1 MPASCACE
9 SDSVGNAKS
18 PGHRMNAD
26 PIEQLNADCFCVTV
40 DAAALRRELD
50 ADAATRGLYD
60 RLGPSHAYLFA
71 HAPIFVSRASVA
83 TMARL
88 VAAVDAVVAL
98 PAYRETVLARS
109 PQIARFVPGP
119 LGGLLGFDFHIT
131 SKGPRLIEINTNPG
145 GAFLNAA
152 LARAQR
158 ACCAPVLSMLDRPG
172 DAEDVQEAL
181 FLSFLSEWR
190 RQRGAAPLRRIAIVD
205 ESPPTQY
212 LYPEFLL
219 AAELFRRRGI
229 EAAICDPRELSRSS
243 EGLQRVGQAIDFVYN
258 RLTDFSLAEPA
269 HAPLREA
276 YLAGA
281 VVVSPH
287 PRAHA
292 LYADKRNLALL
303 SDATALRHW
312 GVDPTIIEILQQV
325 IPATRV
331 VERAAAD
338 ELWARRRELFFKP
351 ATGFGSR
358 ATYRGDKLT
367 RRVWE
372 EILQGDYVAQQLV
385 PPSERGVQLDGRI
398 ERLKLDLRCYVYDG
412 RLLSV
417 AARLYQGQTTN
428 FRTPGGGF
436 AAVLCPP

>member
-1 MPASCACE
+1 MS
-9 SDSVGNAKS
+9 
-18 PGHRMNAD
+18 AD
-26 PIEQLNADCFCVTV
+26 PIEQLNTECFCVTV
-40 DAAALRRELD
+40 DAAALRHELD

-60 RLGPSHAYLFA
+60 RLRETHAYLFA
-71 HAPIFVSRASVA
+71 HAPIFVSRANVS

-98 PAYRETVLARS
+98 PAYREAALSRA
-109 PQIARFVPGP
+109 PEIARFEPGP
-119 LGGLLGFDFHIT
+119 LGGLLGFDFHVT
-131 SKGPRLIEINTNPG
+131 PQGPRLIEINTNPG

-158 ACCAPVLSMLDRPG
+158 ACCAPVLSLLGQPG
-172 DAEDVQEAL
+172 DGADLQDAL
-181 FLSFLSEWR
+181 FAAFLSEWR
-190 RQRGAAPLRRIAIVD
+190 RQRGDAQLRRVAIVD
-205 ESPPTQY
+205 ESPSSQY

-219 AAELFRRRGI
+219 AAELFRRRGV
-229 EAAICDPRELSRSS
+229 EATICDPGELSFGS
-243 EGLQRVGQAIDFVYN
+243 EGLQQAGKTVDLVYN
-258 RLTDFSLAEPA
+258 RLTDFSLGEPA

-276 YLAGA
+276 YLAAAA
-281 VVVSPH
+281 VVTPH

-303 SDATALRHW
+303 GDAERLRQW
-312 GVDPTIIEILQQV
+312 GADPAMIETLQLA
-325 IPATRV
+325 IPPTRV

-338 ELWARRRELFFKP
+338 ELWGRRRELFFKP
-351 ATGFGSR
+351 ANGFGSR
-358 ATYRGDKLT
+358 AAYRGDKLT

-372 EILQGDYVAQQLV
+372 QILSGDYVAQQLV
-385 PPSERGVQLDGRI
+385 PPSARGVQVDGRI
-398 ERLKLDLRCYVYDG
+398 ERLKLDLRCYVHDG
-412 RLLSV
+412 QLLSV

>member
-1 MPASCACE
+1 MS
-9 SDSVGNAKS
+9 
-18 PGHRMNAD
+18 AD
-26 PIEQLNADCFCVTV
+26 PIEQLNTECFCVTV
-40 DAAALRRELD
+40 DAAALRHELD
-50 ADAATRGLYD
+50 VDAATRGLYD
-60 RLGPSHAYLFA
+60 RLRETHAYLFA
-71 HAPIFVSRASVA
+71 HAPIFVSRANVS

-98 PAYRETVLARS
+98 PAYREAALSRA
-109 PQIARFVPGP
+109 PEIARFEPGP
-119 LGGLLGFDFHIT
+119 LGGLLGFDFHVT
-131 SKGPRLIEINTNPG
+131 PQGPRLIEINTNPG

-158 ACCAPVLSMLDRPG
+158 ACCAPVLSLLGQPG
-172 DAEDVQEAL
+172 DGADLQDAL
-181 FLSFLSEWR
+181 FAAFLSEWR
-190 RQRGAAPLRRIAIVD
+190 RQRGDAPLRRVAIVD
-205 ESPPTQY
+205 ESPSSQY

-219 AAELFRRRGI
+219 AAELFRRRGV
-229 EAAICDPRELSRSS
+229 EATICDPGELSLGS
-243 EGLQRVGQAIDFVYN
+243 EGLQQDGKPVDLVYN
-258 RLTDFSLAEPA
+258 RLTDFSLGEPA

-276 YLAGA
+276 YLAAAA
-281 VVVSPH
+281 VVTPH

-303 SDATALRHW
+303 GDAERLRQW
-312 GVDPTIIEILQQV
+312 GADPATIETLQLV
-325 IPATRV
+325 IPPTRV

-338 ELWARRRELFFKP
+338 ELWGRRRELFFKP

-358 ATYRGDKLT
+358 AAYRGDKLT

-372 EILQGDYVAQQLV
+372 EILSGDYVAQQFV
-385 PPSERGVQLDGRI
+385 PPSARGVQVDGRI
-398 ERLKLDLRCYVYDG
+398 ERLKLDLRCYVHDG
-412 RLLSV
+412 QLLSV

>member
-1 MPASCACE
+1 M
-9 SDSVGNAKS
+9 G
-18 PGHRMNAD
+18 AD

-40 DAAALRRELD
+40 DAEALRRELD

-60 RLGPSHAYLFA
+60 RLSETHAYLFS
-71 HAPIFVSRASVA
+71 HAPIFVSRANVA
-83 TMARL
+83 TMERL

-98 PAYRETVLARS
+98 PAYRETVLARA
-109 PQIARFVPGP
+109 PAIARFEPGP
-119 LGGLLGFDFHIT
+119 LGGMMGFDFHVT
-131 SKGPRLIEINTNPG
+131 PQGPRLIEINTNPG

-158 ACCAPVLSMLDRPG
+158 ACCAPVLRLLGRPG
-172 DAEDVQEAL
+172 DADDVQEAL
-181 FLSFLSEWR
+181 FQAFLSEWR
-190 RQRGAAPLRRIAIVD
+190 RQRGNAPLRRVAIVD
-205 ESPPTQY
+205 ESPSTQY

-229 EAAICDPRELSRSS
+229 EATICDPRELLLGPD
-243 EGLQRVGQAIDFVYN
+243 GLQQAGRTIDLVYN
-258 RLTDFSLAEPA
+258 RLTDFGLELPA
-269 HAPLREA
+269 HAPLRET

-281 VVVSPH
+281 VVLSPH

-292 LYADKRNLALL
+292 LYADKRNLVLL
-303 SDATALRHW
+303 RDATRLRQW
-312 GVDPTIIEILQQV
+312 GLDPATIDLLQQA
-325 IPATRV
+325 IPPTRT
-331 VERAAAD
+331 VERDAAD
-338 ELWARRRELFFKP
+338 ELWSGRRELFFKP

-358 ATYRGDKLT
+358 AAYRGDKLT

-372 EILQGDYVAQQLV
+372 EILQGEYVAQQVV
-385 PPSERGVQLDGRI
+385 PPSARGVQVDGRK

-436 AAVLCPP
+436 ATVLCPP

>member
-1 MPASCACE
+1 MS
-9 SDSVGNAKS
+9 
-18 PGHRMNAD
+18 AD
-26 PIEQLNADCFCVTV
+26 PIEQLNTECFCVTV
-40 DAAALRRELD
+40 DAAALRHELD
-50 ADAATRGLYD
+50 VDAATRGLYD
-60 RLGPSHAYLFA
+60 RLRETHAYLFA
-71 HAPIFVSRASVA
+71 HAPIFVSRANVS

-98 PAYRETVLARS
+98 PAYREAALSRA
-109 PQIARFVPGP
+109 PEIARFEPGP
-119 LGGLLGFDFHIT
+119 LGGLLGFDFHVT
-131 SKGPRLIEINTNPG
+131 PQGPRLIEINTNPG

-158 ACCAPVLSMLDRPG
+158 ACCAPVLSLLGQPG
-172 DAEDVQEAL
+172 DGADLQDAL
-181 FLSFLSEWR
+181 FAAFLSEWR
-190 RQRGAAPLRRIAIVD
+190 RQRGDAPLRRVAIVD
-205 ESPPTQY
+205 ESPSSQY

-219 AAELFRRRGI
+219 AAELFRRRGV
-229 EAAICDPRELSRSS
+229 EATICDPGELSLGS
-243 EGLQRVGQAIDFVYN
+243 EGLQQDGRPVDLVYN
-258 RLTDFSLAEPA
+258 RLTDFSLGEPA

-276 YLAGA
+276 YLAAAA
-281 VVVSPH
+281 VVTPH

-303 SDATALRHW
+303 GDAERLRQW
-312 GVDPTIIEILQQV
+312 GADPATIETLQLV
-325 IPATRV
+325 IPPTRV

-338 ELWARRRELFFKP
+338 ELWGRRRELFFKP

-358 ATYRGDKLT
+358 AAYRGDKLT

-372 EILQGDYVAQQLV
+372 EILSGDYVAQQLV
-385 PPSERGVQLDGRI
+385 PPSARGVQVDGRI
-398 ERLKLDLRCYVYDG
+398 ERLKLDLRCYVHDG
-412 RLLSV
+412 QLLSV

>member
-1 MPASCACE
+1 MS
-9 SDSVGNAKS
+9 
-18 PGHRMNAD
+18 AD

-60 RLGPSHAYLFA
+60 RLKQTHAYLFA
-71 HAPIFVSRASVA
+71 HAPIFVSRANVV
-83 TMARL
+83 TMERL

-98 PAYRETVLARS
+98 PGYCDAVLVHA
-109 PQIARFVPGP
+109 PEIARFEPGP
-119 LGGLLGFDFHIT
+119 LGCMMVFDFHVT
-131 SKGPRLIEINTNPG
+131 PQGPRLIEINTNPG

-152 LARAQR
+152 LARAQH
-158 ACCAPVLSMLDRPG
+158 ACCAPVLSLLGRPDDTG
-172 DAEDVQEAL
+172 DVQEAL
-181 FLSFLSEWR
+181 FQAFMSEWR
-190 RQRGAAPLRRIAIVD
+190 RQRGNAPLGRVAIVD
-205 ESPPTQY
+205 ESPASQY

-229 EAAICDPRELSRSS
+229 EATICDPRELSLGYA
-243 EGLQRVGQAIDFVYN
+243 GLQQAGRTVDLVYN
-258 RLTDFSLAEPA
+258 RLTDFSLEQPA

-276 YLAGA
+276 YLAEA
-281 VVVSPH
+281 VVVTPH

-303 SDATALRHW
+303 GDATRLRQW
-312 GVDPTIIEILQQV
+312 GVDAATIDVLQQV
-325 IPATRV
+325 IPPTRV
-331 VERAAAD
+331 VDPAAAE
-338 ELWARRRELFFKP
+338 ELWAGRRELFFKP
-351 ATGFGSR
+351 ASGFGSR
-358 ATYRGDKLT
+358 AAYRGDKLT

-372 EILQGDYVAQQLV
+372 EILRGDYVAQQLV
-385 PPSERGVQLDGRI
+385 PPSARGVQVDGRI
-398 ERLKLDLRCYVYDG
+398 ERLKLDLRCYVFDG
-412 RLLSV
+412 KLLSV

>member
-1 MPASCACE
+1 MS
-9 SDSVGNAKS
+9 
-18 PGHRMNAD
+18 AD

-60 RLGPSHAYLFA
+60 RLKQTHAYLFA
-71 HAPIFVSRASVA
+71 HAPIFVSRANVV
-83 TMARL
+83 TMERL

-98 PAYRETVLARS
+98 PGYCDAVLVHA
-109 PQIARFVPGP
+109 PEIARFEPGP
-119 LGGLLGFDFHIT
+119 LGGMMGFDFHVT
-131 SKGPRLIEINTNPG
+131 PQGPRLIEINTNPG

-152 LARAQR
+152 LARAQH
-158 ACCAPVLSMLDRPG
+158 ACCAPVLSLLARPDDTG
-172 DAEDVQEAL
+172 DVQEAL
-181 FLSFLSEWR
+181 FQAFMSEWR
-190 RQRGAAPLRRIAIVD
+190 RQRGNAPLGRVAIVD
-205 ESPPTQY
+205 ESPASQY

-229 EAAICDPRELSRSS
+229 EATICDPRELSLGYA
-243 EGLQRVGQAIDFVYN
+243 GLQQAGRTVDLVYN
-258 RLTDFSLAEPA
+258 RLTDFSLEQPA

-276 YLAGA
+276 YLAEA
-281 VVVSPH
+281 VVVTPH

-303 SDATALRHW
+303 GDATRLRQW
-312 GVDPTIIEILQQV
+312 GVDAATIDVLQQV
-325 IPATRV
+325 IPPTRV
-331 VERAAAD
+331 VDPAAAE
-338 ELWARRRELFFKP
+338 ELWAGRRELFFKP
-351 ATGFGSR
+351 ASGFGSR
-358 ATYRGDKLT
+358 AAYRGDKLT

-372 EILQGDYVAQQLV
+372 EILRGDYVAQQLV
-385 PPSERGVQLDGRI
+385 PPSARGVQVDGRI
-398 ERLKLDLRCYVYDG
+398 ERLKLDLRCYVFDG
-412 RLLSV
+412 KLLSV

>member
-1 MPASCACE
+1 MS
-9 SDSVGNAKS
+9 
-18 PGHRMNAD
+18 AD

-60 RLGPSHAYLFA
+60 RLKQTHAYLFA
-71 HAPIFVSRASVA
+71 HAPIFVSRANVV
-83 TMARL
+83 TMERL

-98 PAYRETVLARS
+98 PGYCDAVLVHA
-109 PQIARFVPGP
+109 PEIARFEPGP
-119 LGGLLGFDFHIT
+119 LGGMMGFDFHVT
-131 SKGPRLIEINTNPG
+131 PQGPRLIEINTNPG

-152 LARAQR
+152 LARAQH
-158 ACCAPVLSMLDRPG
+158 ACCAPVLSLLGRPDDTG
-172 DAEDVQEAL
+172 DVQEAL
-181 FLSFLSEWR
+181 FQAFMSEWR
-190 RQRGAAPLRRIAIVD
+190 RQRGNAPLGRVAIVD
-205 ESPPTQY
+205 ESPASQY

-229 EAAICDPRELSRSS
+229 EATICDPRELSLGYA
-243 EGLQRVGQAIDFVYN
+243 GLQQAGRTVDLVYN
-258 RLTDFSLAEPA
+258 RLTDFSLEQPA

-276 YLAGA
+276 YLAEA
-281 VVVSPH
+281 VVVTPH

-303 SDATALRHW
+303 GDATRLRQW
-312 GVDPTIIEILQQV
+312 GVDAATIDVLQQV
-325 IPATRV
+325 IPPTRV
-331 VERAAAD
+331 VDPAAAE
-338 ELWARRRELFFKP
+338 ELWAGRRELFFKP
-351 ATGFGSR
+351 ASGFGSR
-358 ATYRGDKLT
+358 AAYRGDKLT

-372 EILQGDYVAQQLV
+372 EILRGDYVAQQLV
-385 PPSERGVQLDGRI
+385 PPSARGVQVDGRI
-398 ERLKLDLRCYVYDG
+398 ERLKLDLRCYVFDG
-412 RLLSV
+412 KLLSV

>member
-1 MPASCACE
+1 MS
-9 SDSVGNAKS
+9 
-18 PGHRMNAD
+18 AD
-26 PIEQLNADCFCVTV
+26 PIEQLNTDCFCVSV
-40 DAAALRRELD
+40 DAAALRQELD

-60 RLGPSHAYLFA
+60 RLRETHAYLFA
-71 HAPIFVSRASVA
+71 HAPIFVSRANVA
-83 TMARL
+83 TMQRL
-88 VAAVDAVVAL
+88 VAVVDAVVAL
-98 PAYRETVLARS
+98 PAYREAVLARA
-109 PQIARFVPGP
+109 PAIARFEPGP
-119 LGGLLGFDFHIT
+119 LGGVMGFDFHVT
-131 SKGPRLIEINTNPG
+131 PQGPQLIEINTNPG

-158 ACCAPVLSMLDRPG
+158 ACCAPVLSMLGRPG
-172 DAEDVQEAL
+172 DADDVQEAL
-181 FLSFLSEWR
+181 FLAFLSEWR
-190 RQRGAAPLRRIAIVD
+190 RQRGDSPLRRVAIVD
-205 ESPPTQY
+205 ESPSSQY

-229 EAAICDPRELSRSS
+229 EATVCDPRELALGAG
-243 EGLQRVGQAIDFVYN
+243 GLQQAGKTVDLVYN
-258 RLTDFSLAEPA
+258 RLTDFSLEDPA

-276 YLAGA
+276 YLAEA
-281 VVVSPH
+281 VVLTPH

-303 SDATALRHW
+303 SDATLLRHW
-312 GVDPTIIEILQQV
+312 GVDEAAIDVLQQA
-325 IPATRV
+325 IPATRI

-338 ELWARRRELFFKP
+338 EIWAARRELFFKP

-358 ATYRGDKLT
+358 AAYRGDKLT

-385 PPSERGVQLDGRI
+385 PPSARGVQVDGRI

-412 RLLSV
+412 QLLSV

>member
-1 MPASCACE
+1 MS
-9 SDSVGNAKS
+9 
-18 PGHRMNAD
+18 AD
-26 PIEQLNADCFCVTV
+26 PIEQLNTECFCVTV
-40 DAAALRRELD
+40 DAAALRHELD
-50 ADAATRGLYD
+50 VDAATRGLYD
-60 RLGPSHAYLFA
+60 RLRETHAYLFA
-71 HAPIFVSRASVA
+71 HAPIFVSRANVS

-98 PAYRETVLARS
+98 PAYREAALSRA
-109 PQIARFVPGP
+109 PEIARFEPGP
-119 LGGLLGFDFHIT
+119 LGGLLGFDFHVT
-131 SKGPRLIEINTNPG
+131 PQGPRLIEINTNPG

-158 ACCAPVLSMLDRPG
+158 ACCAPVLSLLGQPG
-172 DAEDVQEAL
+172 DGADLQDAL
-181 FLSFLSEWR
+181 FAAFLSEWR
-190 RQRGAAPLRRIAIVD
+190 RQRGDAPLRRVAIVD
-205 ESPPTQY
+205 ESPSSQY

-219 AAELFRRRGI
+219 AAELFRRRGV
-229 EAAICDPRELSRSS
+229 EATICDPGELSLGS
-243 EGLQRVGQAIDFVYN
+243 EGLQQDGKPVDLVYN
-258 RLTDFSLAEPA
+258 RLTDFSLGEPA

-276 YLAGA
+276 YLAAVA
-281 VVVSPH
+281 VVTPH

-303 SDATALRHW
+303 GDAERLRQW
-312 GVDPTIIEILQQV
+312 GADPATIETLQLV
-325 IPATRV
+325 IPPTRV

-338 ELWARRRELFFKP
+338 ELWGRRRELFFKP

-358 ATYRGDKLT
+358 AAYRGDKLT

-372 EILQGDYVAQQLV
+372 EILSGDYVAQQLV
-385 PPSERGVQLDGRI
+385 PPSARGVQVDGRI
-398 ERLKLDLRCYVYDG
+398 ERLKLDLRCYVHDG
-412 RLLSV
+412 QLLSV

>member
-1 MPASCACE
+1 MS
-9 SDSVGNAKS
+9 
-18 PGHRMNAD
+18 AD
-26 PIEQLNADCFCVTV
+26 PIEQLNTECFCVTV
-40 DAAALRRELD
+40 DAAALRHELD

-60 RLGPSHAYLFA
+60 RLRETHAYLFA
-71 HAPIFVSRASVA
+71 HAPIFVSRANVA
-83 TMARL
+83 AMARL
-88 VAAVDAVVAL
+88 VAAVDEVVAL
-98 PAYRETVLARS
+98 PAYREAALSRS
-109 PQIARFVPGP
+109 PAIARFAPGP
-119 LGGLLGFDFHIT
+119 LGGVMGFDFHVT
-131 SKGPRLIEINTNPG
+131 PQGPRLIEINTNPG

-158 ACCAPVLSMLDRPG
+158 ACCAPVLSLLGRPG
-172 DAEDVQEAL
+172 DGADVQQAL
-181 FLSFLSEWR
+181 FAAFLSEWH
-190 RQRGAAPLRRIAIVD
+190 RQRGDAPLRRVAIVD
-205 ESPPTQY
+205 ESPSSQY

-229 EAAICDPRELSRSS
+229 EAAICDPRELSLGSD
-243 EGLQRVGQAIDFVYN
+243 GLEQSGKTVDLVYN
-258 RLTDFSLAEPA
+258 RLTDFSLGQPA
-269 HAPLREA
+269 HVPLRDA

-281 VVVSPH
+281 VVVTPH

-303 SDATALRHW
+303 SDAALLQRWGAEPESIEALR
-312 GVDPTIIEILQQV
+312 QS
-325 IPATRV
+325 IPATRI

-338 ELWARRRELFFKP
+338 ELWANRRELFFKP

-372 EILQGDYVAQQLV
+372 EILQGEYVAQQLV
-385 PPSERGVQLDGRI
+385 PPSARGVQVDGRI
-398 ERLKLDLRCYVYDG
+398 ERLKLDLRCYAYDG

>member
-1 MPASCACE
+1 
-9 SDSVGNAKS
+9 
-18 PGHRMNAD
+18 
-26 PIEQLNADCFCVTV
+26 V
-40 DAAALRRELD
+40 DAAA
-50 ADAATRGLYD
+50 
-60 RLGPSHAYLFA
+60 
-71 HAPIFVSRASVA
+71 
-83 TMARL
+83 
-88 VAAVDAVVAL
+88 AL
-98 PAYRETVLARS
+98 PGYREAVLTRS
-109 PQIARFVPGP
+109 PEIACFDPGP
-119 LGGLLGFDFHIT
+119 LGGLLGFDFHCT
-131 SKGPRLIEINTNPG
+131 PHGPRLIEINTNPG

-158 ACCAPVLSMLDRPG
+158 ACCAPVLSMIDVPG
-172 DAEDVQEAL
+172 DVADVQEAL

-190 RQRGAAPLRRIAIVD
+190 RQKGAAPLHHIAIVD
-205 ESPPTQY
+205 ESPSSQY
-212 LYPEFLL
+212 LHPEFLL
-219 AAELFRRRGI
+219 VAELFRRHGI
-229 EAAICDPRELSRSS
+229 EASICDPADLSFGS
-243 EGLQRVGQAIDFVYN
+243 EGLQQAGKTIDFVYN
-258 RLTDFSLAEPA
+258 RLTDFSLEDPA
-269 HAPLREA
+269 HAPLRAA

-281 VVVSPH
+281 TVVSPH

-303 SDATALRHW
+303 GDATALQGW
-312 GVDPTIIEILQQV
+312 GLDPANIEVLRQV

-338 ELWARRRELFFKP
+338 ELWAGRRELFFKP

-367 RRVWE
+367 RRVWD
-372 EILQGDYVAQQLV
+372 EILQGNYVAQQLV
-385 PPSERGVQLDGRI
+385 PPSARGVLVDGRV

-412 RLLSV
+412 RLLSM

>member
-1 MPASCACE
+1 M
-9 SDSVGNAKS
+9 SV
-18 PGHRMNAD
+18 D
-26 PIEQLNADCFCVTV
+26 PIEQLNTDCFCVTV
-40 DAAALRRELD
+40 DVETLRRELD

-60 RLGPSHAYLFA
+60 RLRQTHAYLFA

-98 PAYRETVLARS
+98 PGYRDAVLARA
-109 PQIARFVPGP
+109 PEIARFEPGP
-119 LGGLLGFDFHIT
+119 LGGMMGFDFHVT
-131 SKGPRLIEINTNPG
+131 PHGPRLIEINTNPG

-158 ACCAPVLSMLDRPG
+158 ACCAPVLSLLGRPDDTG
-172 DAEDVQEAL
+172 DVQEAL
-181 FLSFLSEWR
+181 FLAFLSEWR
-190 RQRGAAPLRRIAIVD
+190 RQRGNAPLSRVAIVD
-205 ESPPTQY
+205 ESPSSQY

-229 EAAICDPRELSRSS
+229 EATICDPRELTLG
-243 EGLQRVGQAIDFVYN
+243 ETGLQQAGRAVDLVYN
-258 RLTDFSLAEPA
+258 RLTDFSLEQPA
-269 HAPLREA
+269 HVPLREA
-276 YLAGA
+276 YLAEA
-281 VVVSPH
+281 VVVTPH
-287 PRAHA
+287 PRSHA

-303 SDATALRHW
+303 
-312 GVDPTIIEILQQV
+312 GDPMRLQQWGADAATIDV
-325 IPATRV
+325 LQQIIPPTRV
-331 VERAAAD
+331 VDPGAAE
-338 ELWARRRELFFKP
+338 ELWAGRRELFFKP
-351 ATGFGSR
+351 AGGFGSR
-358 ATYRGDKLT
+358 AAYRGDKLT

-372 EILQGDYVAQQLV
+372 EILRGDYVAQQLV
-385 PPSERGVQLDGRI
+385 PPSARGVQVDGRI

-412 RLLSV
+412 QLLSV

>member
-1 MPASCACE
+1 MS
-9 SDSVGNAKS
+9 
-18 PGHRMNAD
+18 AD
-26 PIEQLNADCFCVTV
+26 PIEQLNTECFCVTV
-40 DAAALRRELD
+40 DAAALRHELD

-60 RLGPSHAYLFA
+60 RLRETHAYLFA
-71 HAPIFVSRASVA
+71 HAPIFVSRANVS

-98 PAYRETVLARS
+98 PAYREAALSRA
-109 PQIARFVPGP
+109 PEIARFEPGP
-119 LGGLLGFDFHIT
+119 LGGLLGFDFHVT
-131 SKGPRLIEINTNPG
+131 PQGPRLIEINTNPG

-158 ACCAPVLSMLDRPG
+158 ACCAPVLSLLGQPG
-172 DAEDVQEAL
+172 DGADLQDAL
-181 FLSFLSEWR
+181 FAAFLSEWR
-190 RQRGAAPLRRIAIVD
+190 RQRGDAQLRRVAIVD
-205 ESPPTQY
+205 ESPSSQY

-219 AAELFRRRGI
+219 AAELFRRRGV
-229 EAAICDPRELSRSS
+229 EATICDPGELSFGS
-243 EGLQRVGQAIDFVYN
+243 EGLQQAGKTVDLVYN

-276 YLAGA
+276 YLAAAA
-281 VVVSPH
+281 VVTPH

-303 SDATALRHW
+303 GDAERLRQW
-312 GVDPTIIEILQQV
+312 GADPAMIETLQLA
-325 IPATRV
+325 IPPTRV

-338 ELWARRRELFFKP
+338 ELWGRRRELFFKP
-351 ATGFGSR
+351 ANGFGSR
-358 ATYRGDKLT
+358 AAYRGDKLT

-372 EILQGDYVAQQLV
+372 QILSGDYVAQQLV
-385 PPSERGVQLDGRI
+385 PPSARGVQVDGRI
-398 ERLKLDLRCYVYDG
+398 ERLKLDLRCYVHDG
-412 RLLSV
+412 QLLSV

>member
-1 MPASCACE
+1 MS
-9 SDSVGNAKS
+9 
-18 PGHRMNAD
+18 AD
-26 PIEQLNADCFCVTV
+26 PIEQLNTECFCVTV
-40 DAAALRRELD
+40 DAAALRHELD
-50 ADAATRGLYD
+50 VDAATRGLYD
-60 RLGPSHAYLFA
+60 RLRETHAYLFA
-71 HAPIFVSRASVA
+71 HAPIFVSRANVS

-98 PAYRETVLARS
+98 PAYREAALSRA
-109 PQIARFVPGP
+109 PEIARFEPGP
-119 LGGLLGFDFHIT
+119 LGGLLGFDFHVT
-131 SKGPRLIEINTNPG
+131 PQGPRLIEINTNPG

-158 ACCAPVLSMLDRPG
+158 ACCAPVLSLLGQPG
-172 DAEDVQEAL
+172 DGADLQDAL
-181 FLSFLSEWR
+181 FAAFLSEWR
-190 RQRGAAPLRRIAIVD
+190 RQRGDAPLRRVAIVD
-205 ESPPTQY
+205 ESPSSQY

-219 AAELFRRRGI
+219 AAELFRRRGV
-229 EAAICDPRELSRSS
+229 EATICDPGELSLGS
-243 EGLQRVGQAIDFVYN
+243 EGLQQDGKPVDLVYN
-258 RLTDFSLAEPA
+258 RLTDFSLGEPA

-276 YLAGA
+276 YLAAAA
-281 VVVSPH
+281 VVTPH

-303 SDATALRHW
+303 GDAERLRQW
-312 GVDPTIIEILQQV
+312 GADPATIETLQLV
-325 IPATRV
+325 IPPTRV

-338 ELWARRRELFFKP
+338 ELWGRRRELFFKP

-358 ATYRGDKLT
+358 AAYRGDKLT

-372 EILQGDYVAQQLV
+372 EILSGDYVAQQLV
-385 PPSERGVQLDGRI
+385 PPSARGVQVDGRI
-398 ERLKLDLRCYVYDG
+398 ERLKLDLRCYVHDG
-412 RLLSV
+412 QLLSV

>member
-1 MPASCACE
+1 MS
-9 SDSVGNAKS
+9 
-18 PGHRMNAD
+18 AD
-26 PIEQLNADCFCVTV
+26 PIEQLNTECFCVTV
-40 DAAALRRELD
+40 DAAALRHELD

-60 RLGPSHAYLFA
+60 RLRETHAYLFA
-71 HAPIFVSRASVA
+71 HAPIFVSRANVS

-98 PAYRETVLARS
+98 PAYREAALSRA
-109 PQIARFVPGP
+109 PEIARFEPGP
-119 LGGLLGFDFHIT
+119 LGGLLGFDFHVT
-131 SKGPRLIEINTNPG
+131 PQGPRLIEINTNPG

-158 ACCAPVLSMLDRPG
+158 ACCAPVLSLLGQPG
-172 DAEDVQEAL
+172 DGADLQDAL
-181 FLSFLSEWR
+181 FAAFLSEWR
-190 RQRGAAPLRRIAIVD
+190 RQRGDAPLRRVAIVD
-205 ESPPTQY
+205 ESPSSQY

-219 AAELFRRRGI
+219 AAELFRRRGV
-229 EAAICDPRELSRSS
+229 EATICDPGELSLGS
-243 EGLQRVGQAIDFVYN
+243 EGLQQDGRPVDLVYN
-258 RLTDFSLAEPA
+258 RLTDFSLGEPA

-276 YLAGA
+276 YLAAAA
-281 VVVSPH
+281 VVTPH

-303 SDATALRHW
+303 GDAERLRQW
-312 GVDPTIIEILQQV
+312 GADPATIETLQLV
-325 IPATRV
+325 IPPTRV

-338 ELWARRRELFFKP
+338 ELWGRRRELFFKP

-358 ATYRGDKLT
+358 AAYRGDKLT

-372 EILQGDYVAQQLV
+372 EILSGDYVAQQFV
-385 PPSERGVQLDGRI
+385 PPSARGVQVDGRI
-398 ERLKLDLRCYVYDG
+398 ERLKLDLRCYVHDG
-412 RLLSV
+412 QLLSV